1 MAVARTVC
9 VFLFSLLLA
18 ESSMSE
24 GPGSL
29 QNREQ
34 VASSAPTAS
43 RTVELSVP
51 IGFPVEI
58 ALDKEV
64 RLRKSGQVIQ
74 GRVMEPVYVFDRL
87 VIPAGTV
94 AMGRVS
100 AIEPVS
106 GKKRV
111 LSALNADFSPAHKV
125 AVDFDQLI
133 LPNGKH
139 ISLHATVAPGSGQV
153 IRLSS
158 AKEHKKNA
166 VKDSASQKMDQ
177 VKAQWQ
183 SAMKQIEAPD
193 KVHRLMR
200 HGMAQLPLH
209 PQYID
214 AGTLYSAELVQ
225 PLEFGSET
233 VTEKSLASVGTEPPP
248 GSLVHAVLMTPLDSA
263 TTAKGAE
270 VEAVL
275 SQPLIDED
283 RLILPVGTRL
293 KGPVLQV
300 RPARYF
306 HRNGQLRVVF
316 REIVL
321 PDGAIQTVD
330 TSIKGIESGAAE
342 NVQLDSEGG
351 AKATSS
357 VTRYIST
364 GTSVGLALVGSGGR
378 NDVGD
383 AGPAAGGTTGF
394 KLIGLIVGLAFRS
407 HSYGILMSAYG
418 GGRSI
423 YSNFLGRGREI
434 VFPKNT
440 AMQIGIGNR
449 TSTPMPSV
457 R

>member
-9 VFLFSLLLA
+9 AFLFSLLVVK
-18 ESSMSE
+18 SSMSQ
-24 GPGSL
+24 GPDCF
-29 QNREQ
+29 QNPQQ
-34 VASSAPTAS
+34 VASSAPTAT
-43 RTVELSVP
+43 RTIELSVP
-51 IGFPVEI
+51 IGAPVEI

-64 RLRKSGQVIQ
+64 RLRKAGQVIH
-74 GRVMEPVYVFDRL
+74 GRVIEPLYAFDRL
-87 VIPAGTV
+87 VVPVGTL

-100 AIEPVS
+100 AIEPAP
-106 GKKRV
+106 GKERT
-111 LSALNADFSPAHKV
+111 LSALNADFSPARKV
-125 AVDFDQLI
+125 AVAFDELI

-153 IRLSS
+153 FRLTS
-158 AKEHKKNA
+158 ANEHKKNA
-166 VKDSASQKMDQ
+166 AKDSASQKMDQ
-177 VKAQWQ
+177 VEAQWR

-193 KVHRLMR
+193 KMHRLMR
-200 HGMAQLPLH
+200 HGMSQLPLH

-233 VTEKSLASVGTEPPP
+233 VTEKTLASIGSEPPP
-248 GSLVHAVLMTPLDSA
+248 GSLVHAILVTPLDSA
-263 TTAKGAE
+263 TAAKGAE

-275 SQPLIDED
+275 SQPLIDEG

-300 RPARYF
+300 RPARHF

-321 PDGAIQTVD
+321 PDGAVQTVD
-330 TSIKGIESGAAE
+330 TSIQGIESGAAE

-357 VTRYIST
+357 VSRYIST

-394 KLIGLIVGLAFRS
+394 KLIGLIVGLTFRS

-449 TSTPMPSV
+449 TSAPMPSA